1 MKLSYRWGVIA
12 VVPVFA
18 VFYLLPKKNNI
29 KLGLDLKGGMHVV
42 LGVEVDK
49 AVDARLSNLVNQL
62 RKDLNSEKIKLTYIK
77 KNKDRIVVALG
88 GNEYNKAV
96 NFIKKN
102 YPFLDETTTSKDN
115 ILEFKLSEKEIT
127 NIKTYAIEQALQIV
141 RNRIIIFF
149 VTFVFDMYS
158 SISSK

>member
-1 MKLSYRWGVIA
+1 
-12 VVPVFA
+12 
-18 VFYLLPKKNNI
+18 
-29 KLGLDLKGGMHVV
+29 MHVV

-102 YPFLDETTTSKDN
+102 YPF
-115 ILEFKLSEKEIT
+115 
-127 NIKTYAIEQALQIV
+127 
-141 RNRIIIFF
+141 
-149 VTFVFDMYS
+149 
-158 SISSK
+158 